1 MKKDFLQIL
10 VWTIL
15 WAAEIRRGFSPLW
28 KRELQLHLL
37 CEEHKNARQKFDRPF
52 CVRS

>member
-15 WAAEIRRGFSPLW
+15 WAAEIRRVSSPLW
-28 KRELQLHLL
+28 KREEQLYLFR
-37 CEEHKNARQKFDRPF
+37 EKHKNARQELD
-52 CVRS
+52 